1 MLSANRIKQIRSLQ
15 QKKFRKDANLFVAEG
30 SRLIREIL
38 RSNLEIESV
47 FHTSTWTDI
56 QLLKGKHAELI
67 TEKEMSRISG
77 LKTATNVLAIVKQPQ
92 QKFSL
97 NNLLSGFSIALDDI
111 QDPGNLGS
119 IIRTAHWFGISTILC
134 SLETADAYS
143 PKVVQATMGAL
154 VNVSLFYVDLPSIL
168 TQAHEM
174 GIPLLGTFLNGE
186 NLFTCQ
192 LPKSGVL
199 VMGNEGNGIQ
209 ANIESLITQ
218 RIYIPSFSTSSVG
231 SESLNVSV
239 ATAIACSELQ
249 RRTI

>member
-15 QKKFRKDANLFVAEG
+15 QKKFRKHANLFIAEG

-38 RSNLEIESV
+38 RSTLEIESV

-56 QLLKGKHAELI
+56 QLLKGKPAELI

-77 LKTATNVLAIVKQPQ
+77 LKTPTNVLAVIKEP
-92 QKFSL
+92 KNIFSFTRLNKGFSL
-97 NNLLSGFSIALDDI
+97 ALDDI

-134 SLETADAYS
+134 SHETADAYS

-154 VNVSLFYVDLPSIL
+154 VNVSLFYVDLQSVL
-168 TQAHEM
+168 TQAYEM
-174 GIPLLGTFLNGE
+174 EIPLIGTFLNGE
-186 NLFTCQ
+186 NIYTCQ
-192 LPKSGVL
+192 LPKNGVL

-209 ANIESLITQ
+209 PNIERFITQ
-218 RIYIPSFSTSSVG
+218 RISIPSFSTSSVG
-231 SESLNVSV
+231 AESLNVSV

-249 RRTI
+249 RRAI